1 MVHLDDIKF
10 VGKNLHRP
18 ECVLVAQDGTLHVA
32 DWRGGITLIYPNGNQ
47 RTILAKGEFKPKP
60 NGIAIWPDGGWLLTH
75 LGNEDGGV
83 YKLNEDGDLSPFLLQ
98 VEGEPL
104 PPTNYVHIDRNGRVW
119 ITVSPRLKPRILGCK
134 PNWRDG
140 FIILVDE
147 SGARIVAEELGF
159 TNECLIHPITGHL
172 YVNETFS
179 RCLSRFDVSSKGD
192 LSNKIVV
199 AEFGLGEFPDGFAFD
214 DEGGIWVTCVVS
226 NKVIRVNANGKKQ
239 TILEDNDPEH
249 LAKVEEAYQKSCLK
263 RDHLDQIISI
273 KLKNISS
280 IAFGGKDLKTVYL
293 GCLLGQSIAIFESKI
308 AGLSPSHW
316 N

>member
-1 MVHLDDIKF
+1 M
-10 VGKNLHRP
+10 
-18 ECVLVAQDGTLHVA
+18 
-32 DWRGGITLIYPNGNQ
+32 
-47 RTILAKGEFKPKP
+47 
-60 NGIAIWPDGGWLLTH
+60 TH

-98 VEGEPL
+98 VEGKPL

-119 ITVSPRLKPRILGCK
+119 ITVSTRLKPRILGCK

-159 TNECLIHPITGHL
+159 TNECLIHPVTGHL

-179 RCLSRFDVSSKGD
+179 RCLSRFDVSSNGD

-249 LAKVEEAYQKSCLK
+249 LAKVEEAYQKSRLK